1 MEQPTQ
7 HGIDENFS
15 FDRRTTGDRH
25 RPEVRHV
32 CPCGTEF
39 YATKRA
45 VYCSRLCKDRFWH
58 RNKRASVP
66 HVVKKPRV
74 RRAKREPVPI
84 PKATLE
90 QQAEWNTRLSKKRLS
105 MRRGEHSKRLRYTD
119 PGSFAFHRNTG
130 AISAGFV
137 MSPLDKVSVAWL
149 RTEQRQRTFQNRPR
163 TARICEHCGAGFIAH
178 RRTAKFCSAKC
189 KLRNHRQKHGQT
201 KSLLQ

>member
-1 MEQPTQ
+1 MKPTQ
-7 HGIDENFS
+7 KE
-15 FDRRTTGDRH
+15 H

-32 CPCGTEF
+32 CPICDTEF

-45 VYCSRLCKDRFWH
+45 VYCSRLCKDRVWH
-58 RNKRASVP
+58 RRKRASV
-66 HVVKKPRV
+66 HVAKKPRV
-74 RRAKREPVPI
+74 CVPRREPVPI
-84 PKATLE
+84 PKASRE
-90 QQAEWNTRLSKKRLS
+90 QLAASDKLLSKAGLS

-119 PGSFAFHRNTG
+119 SGSFAFHNNS
-130 AISAGFV
+130 AIISPPPGLA
-137 MSPLDKVSVAWL
+137 MSPMDKISVAFL
-149 RTEQRQRTFQNRPR
+149 KTEQRQRTFQHRPR